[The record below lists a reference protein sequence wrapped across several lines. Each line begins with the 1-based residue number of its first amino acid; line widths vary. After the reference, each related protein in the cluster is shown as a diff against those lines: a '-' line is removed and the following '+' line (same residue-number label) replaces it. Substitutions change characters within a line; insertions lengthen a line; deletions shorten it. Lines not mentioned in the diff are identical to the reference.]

1 MCVWRLFQRKA
12 SHQLNSIAR
21 ICGVVS
27 FLVWAFAC
35 TCLTRFFE
43 LSSFGFCVPSGADS
57 KRERQRSSSMVCEKV
72 HSVCDECDMLSMRG
86 QQSIPKE
93 KIEEYKAAFELFDKD
108 GDGHV
113 TVDELR
119 EVLGKMGEYPS
130 DEQLRD
136 MICDVD
142 TDNNGTIELPE
153 FIEMMQRYE
162 NDPAAMDDDIRLA
175 FRAFDLDGNGQID
188 RDELKQVLEKLGESL
203 TDEEIA
209 EMIAEADTNGDGVI
223 SYEEFR
229 AMMKGP

>member
-1 MCVWRLFQRKA
+1 M
-12 SHQLNSIAR
+12 
-21 ICGVVS
+21 
-27 FLVWAFAC
+27 
-35 TCLTRFFE
+35 
-43 LSSFGFCVPSGADS
+43 SSFGFCVPSGADS

-142 TDNNGTIELPE
+142 TDNNGTIELSE